1 METTLVAKIT
11 GDDSVNDTAR
21 RFGIHATDLGLMW
34 AGDDGRVR
42 VVFGDTYGHGWG
54 GSGAGPAEGSDWRCN
69 VLAYAGDDFTHG
81 LVLDEVAARDDGMAA
96 ELFGRDRENE
106 ATVIPNSG
114 TAVGATHYLHYMSVK
129 SWDGPGRW
137 RTNFAGIAVS
147 HDGGTTWERPE
158 QARWHNARWRHL
170 WRHNHPFQV
179 GCFATFDGG
188 RYLFGTPNGRF
199 GDARLARVST
209 EDILV
214 PERYEY
220 WTGAD
225 WRRGDEWAAK
235 PVFRGPVGEMSVLYN
250 DTLDQWLAV
259 HLDEHRAAIV
269 LRTAPEPT
277 GPWTGGDVLVSGRD
291 YPGLY
296 GGYLHPSSA
305 HGTTLHFA
313 MSQWNPYN
321 VFWMRTELG

>member
-1 METTLVAKIT
+1 
-11 GDDSVNDTAR
+11 
-21 RFGIHATDLGLMW
+21 MW
-34 AGDDGRVR
+34 ADADGRVL

-54 GSGAGPAEGSDWRCN
+54 GSGAGPAENSDWRCN
-69 VLAYAGDDFTHG
+69 VLAHAHDDLTDG
-81 LVLDEVAARDDGMAA
+81 LKLTDVASRDDGMAA
-96 ELFGRDRENE
+96 ELFGRDQHHE

-147 HDGGTTWERPE
+147 EDGGTTWTRPGT
-158 QARWHNARWRHL
+158 ARWRNR
-170 WRHNHPFQV
+170 WRRDHPFQI
-179 GCFATFDGG
+179 GAFADVPGDPG
-188 RYLFGTPNGRF
+188 HRYLFGTPNGRF
-199 GDARLARVST
+199 GDAHLARVST
-209 EDILV
+209 EDILA
-214 PERYEY
+214 PHGYEY
-220 WTGAD
+220 WSGKG
-225 WRRGDEWAAK
+225 WQGDEYKSK

-250 DTLDQWLAV
+250 DSLGQWLAV
-259 HLDEHRAAIV
+259 HLDEQRAAIV
-269 LRTAPEPT
+269 LRTAPEPA
-277 GPWTGGDVLVSGRD
+277 GPWSGGDVLVSGRD

-313 MSQWNPYN
+313 MSQWDPYN